1 MERYSKI
8 FYSVIKKNKGVYFL
22 MKQSKVL
29 IPTKKEAPSDAEA
42 LSHKMMIRAGYIY
55 QVSAGVWSYL
65 PLAYRVI
72 RKVENI
78 IRDEMDKAG
87 AVEMLMPGLLPADLW
102 KESGRYESY
111 GDNLFKLKDRRDR
124 DFILGPTH
132 EETFTEVL
140 RDSIKSYKKLPLVV
154 YQLQDKFRDEDR
166 PRYGILRGKEFEMLD
181 GYSFSADQEGLDE
194 AYNNQ
199 AKAYRNIFDRIGLN
213 YKVIL
218 ADSGTMGGK
227 NSQEFSAPAEV
238 GEDIIAYTDG
248 DYAANIEKAESKFT
262 GVQQTAAPAPI
273 EKKATPGAHTV
284 DEAAE
289 SLDLDPNQ
297 VIKTMLY
304 IAKMSEDEYQPVLV
318 LMRGDDEVNEA
329 KVTNALD
336 CEELEL
342 ATEED
347 AEKYL
352 NAHPGSLGPVGVGEE
367 VKILADNYVKVLV
380 NMACGANEDGYHY
393 VNANIDRDFRV
404 DQFGDFRNVKEG
416 EIAPDGQ
423 PLKFTPGIEIGHI
436 FKLGTHYSSKLGA
449 QVLDSNGRLTDVIM
463 GSYGIGVTRL
473 LSAVAEQ
480 NADENG
486 LVWPDS
492 IAPFDVHVIPVNA
505 KKEDQMAMADKI
517 DQQLTEAGYEVL
529 VDDRKERAGVKFAD
543 SDLIGIPIR
552 VTVGKK
558 AQDGIVEIK
567 IRKTGETVE
576 VKQEELVNTVGI
588 LLKQLNEEKNK

>member
-1 MERYSKI
+1 
-8 FYSVIKKNKGVYFL
+8 

-262 GVQQTAAPAPI
+262 GVQQTAVPAPI

-297 VIKTMLY
+297 VIKSMLY

-329 KVTNALD
+329 KVINALD

-588 LLKQLNEEKNK
+588 LLKQLNEEKTNNLN

>member
-1 MERYSKI
+1 
-8 FYSVIKKNKGVYFL
+8 

-297 VIKTMLY
+297 VIKSMLY

-393 VNANIDRDFRV
+393 INANIDRDFRV

-416 EIAPDGQ
+416 EIAPDGK

-529 VDDRKERAGVKFAD
+529 VDNRKERAGVKFAD

>member
-1 MERYSKI
+1 MKDTLLGREGEKRE
-8 FYSVIKKNKGVYFL
+8 
-22 MKQSKVL
+22 MKQSMML

-72 RKVENI
+72 RKVESI
-78 IRDEMDKAG
+78 IRDEMAKAG
-87 AVEMLMPGLLPADLW
+87 AVEMMMPALLPADLW
-102 KESGRYESY
+102 RESGRYETY

-132 EETFTEVL
+132 EETFTSVI

-181 GYSFSADQEGLDE
+181 GYSFSANQAGLDKS
-194 AYNNQ
+194 YDLQ
-199 AKAYRNIFDRIGLN
+199 AQAYRNIFDRIGIN

-227 NSQEFSAPAEV
+227 NSQEFSAPAKI

-248 DYAANIEKAESKFT
+248 GYAANIEKATSKFT
-262 GVQQTAAPAPI
+262 GKQQTAEPAKLQ
-273 EKKATPGAHTV
+273 KKPTPGAHSV

-289 SLDLDPNQ
+289 SLGMDADQIL
-297 VIKTMLY
+297 KSMLFV
-304 IAKMSEDEYQPVLV
+304 ARTGEDEEPVMV
-318 LMRGDDEVNEA
+318 LMRGNDEVNEA
-329 KVTNALD
+329 KVTDALGCD
-336 CEELEL
+336 DLEL
-342 ATEED
+342 ADEEV
-347 AEKYL
+347 AVKYL
-352 NAHPGSLGPVGVGEE
+352 GAHPGSLGPVGVGDN

-380 NMACGANEDGYHY
+380 NMACGANDDGHHY
-393 VNANIDRDFRV
+393 INANIDRDFRV

-416 EIAPDGQ
+416 EIAPDGH

-436 FKLGTHYSSKLGA
+436 FKLGTHYSAKLGA
-449 QVLDSNGRLTDVIM
+449 KVLDENGRQVDVIM
-463 GSYGIGVTRL
+463 GCYGIGVTRL

-480 NADENG
+480 TADENG

-492 IAPFDVHVIPVNA
+492 IAPFDVHVIPVNV
-505 KKEDQMAMADKI
+505 KKDEQVKMANELDEA
-517 DQQLTEAGYEVL
+517 LTDAGYEVL

-558 AQDGIVEIK
+558 AGDGIVEIK
-567 IRKTGETVE
+567 IRKTGKTIE
-576 VKQEELVNTVGI
+576 VKQEEVVDTVKI
-588 LLKQLNEEKNK
+588 LLKQLADQNQN

>member
-1 MERYSKI
+1 
-8 FYSVIKKNKGVYFL
+8 

-78 IRDEMDKAG
+78 IRNEMDKAG

-140 RDSIKSYKKLPLVV
+140 RDSVKSYKKLPLVV

-297 VIKTMLY
+297 VIKSMLY

-318 LMRGDDEVNEA
+318 LMRGNDEVNDA

-352 NAHPGSLGPVGVGEE
+352 NAHPGSLGPVGVGEK

>member
-1 MERYSKI
+1 MR
-8 FYSVIKKNKGVYFL
+8 
-22 MKQSKVL
+22 QSKVL

-42 LSHKMMIRAGYIY
+42 LSHQMMIRAGYIY

-78 IRDEMDKAG
+78 IREEMDRAD
-87 AVEMLMPGLLPADLW
+87 AVEMMMPGLLPADLW
-102 KESGRYESY
+102 KESGRYETY

-132 EETFTEVL
+132 EETFTEVI

-181 GYSFSADQEGLDE
+181 AYSFSADQAGLDE
-194 AYNNQ
+194 AYDKQ
-199 AKAYRNIFDRIGLN
+199 ARAYRNIFDRVGLN

-227 NSQEFSAPAEV
+227 NSQEFSAPAKV

-248 DYAANIEKAESKFT
+248 TYAANIEKATSKFT
-262 GVQQTAAPAPI
+262 GVQQTAEPA
-273 EKKATPGAHTV
+273 ELTKKATPGAHSV

-289 SLDLDPNQ
+289 SLGVPADQIL
-297 VIKTMLY
+297 KAMFFM
-304 IAKMSEDEYQPVLV
+304 AKMSEDEYQPVMV
-318 LMRGDDEVNEA
+318 LMRGNDEVNEA
-329 KVTNALD
+329 KVKNALD
-336 CEELEL
+336 CEDLTL
-342 ATEED
+342 ADEED
-347 AEKYL
+347 AVKYL
-352 NAHPGSLGPVGVGEE
+352 GAHPGSLGPVGVGED

-380 NMACGANEDGYHY
+380 NMACGANDDGHHY
-393 VNANIDRDFRV
+393 INANIDRDFRV

-423 PLKFTPGIEIGHI
+423 PLKFTPGIEVGHI
-436 FKLGTHYSSKLGA
+436 FKLGTHYSEKLGA
-449 QVLDSNGRLTDVIM
+449 QVLDNNGRLVDVIM

-505 KKEDQMAMADKI
+505 KKDDQMAMADELDK
-517 DQQLTEAGYEVL
+517 QLTAAGYEVL

-543 SDLIGIPIR
+543 SDLIGLPIR
-552 VTVGKK
+552 ITVGKK
-558 AQDGIVEIK
+558 AADGIVEVK
-567 IRKTGETVE
+567 IRKTGETIE
-576 VKQEELVNTVGI
+576 VKQEEVVNTVGI
-588 LLKQLNEEKNK
+588 LLKQLNGEAK

>member
-1 MERYSKI
+1 
-8 FYSVIKKNKGVYFL
+8 

-297 VIKTMLY
+297 VIKSMLY

-318 LMRGDDEVNEA
+318 LMRGNDEANDA

>member
-1 MERYSKI
+1 
-8 FYSVIKKNKGVYFL
+8 

-78 IRDEMDKAG
+78 IRNEMDKAG

-297 VIKTMLY
+297 VIKSMLY

-318 LMRGDDEVNEA
+318 LMRGNDEVNDA

-347 AEKYL
+347 TEKYL

-416 EIAPDGQ
+416 EIAPDGK

>member
-1 MERYSKI
+1 MRQSKI
-8 FYSVIKKNKGVYFL
+8 
-22 MKQSKVL
+22 L
-29 IPTKKEAPSDAEA
+29 IPTKKEVPSDAEA

-78 IRDEMDKAG
+78 IRDEMAKAD
-87 AVEMLMPGLLPADLW
+87 AVEMMMPALLPADLW

-124 DFILGPTH
+124 DFIMGPTH
-132 EETFTEVL
+132 EETFTEVI

-181 GYSFSADQEGLDE
+181 GYSFSADQAGLDE
-194 AYNNQ
+194 AYDKQ
-199 AKAYRNIFDRIGLN
+199 AQAYRNIFDRVGLN

-227 NSQEFSAPAEV
+227 NSQEFSAPAKV
-238 GEDIIAYTDG
+238 GEDVIAYTDG
-248 DYAANIEKAESKFT
+248 DYAANLEKATSKFT
-262 GVQQTAAPAPI
+262 GVQQTVEPA
-273 EKKATPGAHTV
+273 ELTKKATPGAHSV
-284 DEAAE
+284 DEAAA
-289 SLDLDPNQ
+289 SLGIDADQIL
-297 VIKTMLY
+297 KAMFFM
-304 IAKMSEDEYQPVLV
+304 AKMGEDDYQPVMV
-318 LMRGDDEVNEA
+318 LMRGNDEVNEA
-329 KVTNALD
+329 KVTDALD
-336 CEELEL
+336 CEELTL
-342 ATEED
+342 ASEEQ
-347 AEKYL
+347 AVKYL
-352 NAHPGSLGPVGVGEE
+352 GAHPGSLGPVGVGED

-380 NMACGANEDGYHY
+380 NMACGANDDGHHY

-416 EIAPDGQ
+416 EIAPDGH
-423 PLKFTPGIEIGHI
+423 PIKFTPGIEIGHI
-436 FKLGTHYSSKLGA
+436 FKLGTHYSDKLGA
-449 QVLDSNGRLTDVIM
+449 KVLNENGRLVDVIM

-505 KKEDQMAMADKI
+505 KKDDQMAMANAI
-517 DQQLTEAGYEVL
+517 DEQLTAAGYEVL

-543 SDLIGIPIR
+543 SDLIGLPIR
-552 VTVGKK
+552 ITIGKK
-558 AQDGIVEIK
+558 AADGIVEVK
-567 IRKTGETVE
+567 IRKTGETIE
-576 VKQEELVNTVGI
+576 VKQEEVANTVGI
-588 LLKQLNEEKNK
+588 LLKQLNSQNN

>member
-1 MERYSKI
+1 
-8 FYSVIKKNKGVYFL
+8 

-297 VIKTMLY
+297 VIKSMLY

-318 LMRGDDEVNEA
+318 LMRGNDEVNDA
-329 KVTNALD
+329 KVTNALN

-393 VNANIDRDFRV
+393 VNANIDRNFRV

>member
-1 MERYSKI
+1 
-8 FYSVIKKNKGVYFL
+8 

-42 LSHKMMIRAGYIY
+42 LSHKMMIRAGYTY

-297 VIKTMLY
+297 VIKSMLY

-318 LMRGDDEVNEA
+318 LMRGNDEVNDA

>member
-1 MERYSKI
+1 
-8 FYSVIKKNKGVYFL
+8 

-297 VIKTMLY
+297 VIKSMLY

-393 VNANIDRDFRV
+393 INANIDRDFRV

-416 EIAPDGQ
+416 EIAPDGK

-492 IAPFDVHVIPVNA
+492 IAPFDVHVIPVSA

>member
-1 MERYSKI
+1 
-8 FYSVIKKNKGVYFL
+8 

-124 DFILGPTH
+124 DFFFPTH

-297 VIKTMLY
+297 VIKSMLY
-304 IAKMSEDEYQPVLV
+304 IAKMSEVEYQPVLV

-393 VNANIDRDFRV
+393 INANIDRDFRV

-416 EIAPDGQ
+416 EIAPDGK

-486 LVWPDS
+486 LVWPNS

>member
-1 MERYSKI
+1 MRQSKI
-8 FYSVIKKNKGVYFL
+8 
-22 MKQSKVL
+22 L
-29 IPTKKEAPSDAEA
+29 IPTKKEVPSDAEA

-78 IRDEMDKAG
+78 IRDEMAKAD
-87 AVEMLMPGLLPADLW
+87 AVEMMMPALLPADLW

-124 DFILGPTH
+124 DFIMGPTH
-132 EETFTEVL
+132 EETFTEVI

-181 GYSFSADQEGLDE
+181 GYSFSADQAGLDE
-194 AYNNQ
+194 AYDKQ
-199 AKAYRNIFDRIGLN
+199 AQAYRNIFDRVGLN

-227 NSQEFSAPAEV
+227 NSQEFSAPAKV
-238 GEDIIAYTDG
+238 GEDVIAYTDG
-248 DYAANIEKAESKFT
+248 DYAANLEKATSKFT
-262 GVQQTAAPAPI
+262 GVQQTAEPA
-273 EKKATPGAHTV
+273 ELTKKATPGAHSV
-284 DEAAE
+284 DEAAA
-289 SLDLDPNQ
+289 SLGIDADQIL
-297 VIKTMLY
+297 KAMFFM
-304 IAKMSEDEYQPVLV
+304 AKMGEDDYQPVMV
-318 LMRGDDEVNEA
+318 LMRGNDEVNEA
-329 KVTNALD
+329 KVTDALD
-336 CEELEL
+336 CEELTL
-342 ATEED
+342 ASEEQ
-347 AEKYL
+347 AVKYL
-352 NAHPGSLGPVGVGEE
+352 GAHPGSLGPVGVGED

-380 NMACGANEDGYHY
+380 NMACGANDDGHHY

-404 DQFGDFRNVKEG
+404 DQFGDFRNVKVG
-416 EIAPDGQ
+416 EIAPDGH
-423 PLKFTPGIEIGHI
+423 PIKFTPGIEIGHI
-436 FKLGTHYSSKLGA
+436 FKLGTHYSDKLGA
-449 QVLDSNGRLTDVIM
+449 KVLNENGRLVDVIM

-505 KKEDQMAMADKI
+505 KKDDQMAMANAI
-517 DQQLTEAGYEVL
+517 DEQLTAAGYEVL

-543 SDLIGIPIR
+543 SDLIGLPIR
-552 VTVGKK
+552 ITIGKK
-558 AQDGIVEIK
+558 AADGIVEVK
-567 IRKTGETVE
+567 IRKTGETIE
-576 VKQEELVNTVGI
+576 VKQEEVANTVGI
-588 LLKQLNEEKNK
+588 LLKQLNSQNN

>member
-1 MERYSKI
+1 
-8 FYSVIKKNKGVYFL
+8 

-297 VIKTMLY
+297 VIKSMLY

-416 EIAPDGQ
+416 EIAPDGK

-449 QVLDSNGRLTDVIM
+449 QILDSNGRLTDVIM

>member
-1 MERYSKI
+1 
-8 FYSVIKKNKGVYFL
+8 

-297 VIKTMLY
+297 VIKSMLY
-304 IAKMSEDEYQPVLV
+304 IAKMSEEEYQPVLV

-558 AQDGIVEIK
+558 TQDGIVEIK

>member
-1 MERYSKI
+1 
-8 FYSVIKKNKGVYFL
+8 

-55 QVSAGVWSYL
+55 QVSAGVWAYL

-297 VIKTMLY
+297 VIKSMLY

-318 LMRGDDEVNEA
+318 LMRGNDEVNDA

-588 LLKQLNEEKNK
+588 LLKQLNKEKNK

>member
-1 MERYSKI
+1 
-8 FYSVIKKNKGVYFL
+8 

-72 RKVENI
+72 RKQENI

-297 VIKTMLY
+297 VIKSMLY

-318 LMRGDDEVNEA
+318 LMRGNDEVNDA

>member
-1 MERYSKI
+1 MRQSKI
-8 FYSVIKKNKGVYFL
+8 
-22 MKQSKVL
+22 L

-42 LSHKMMIRAGYIY
+42 LSHKMMVRAGYIY

-78 IRDEMDKAG
+78 IREEMEKAD
-87 AVEMLMPGLLPADLW
+87 AVEMMMPALLPADLW

-132 EETFTEVL
+132 EETFTEVI

-181 GYSFSADQEGLDE
+181 AYSFSADQAGLDE
-194 AYNNQ
+194 AYEKQ
-199 AKAYRNIFDRIGLN
+199 AQAYRNIFDRVGLN
-213 YKVIL
+213 YKIIL

-227 NSQEFSAPAEV
+227 NSQEFSAPAKV
-238 GEDIIAYTDG
+238 GEDVIAYTDG
-248 DYAANIEKAESKFT
+248 DYAANLEKATSKFT
-262 GVQQTAAPAPI
+262 GVQQNAEPAALT
-273 EKKATPGAHTV
+273 KKATPGAHTV

-289 SLDLDPNQ
+289 SLGMDASQIL
-297 VIKTMLY
+297 KAMFFM
-304 IAKMSEDEYQPVLV
+304 AKMGEDDYQPVMV
-318 LMRGDDEVNEA
+318 LMRGNDEVNEA
-329 KVTNALD
+329 KVKNALD
-336 CEELEL
+336 CEELTL
-342 ATEED
+342 ADEED
-347 AEKYL
+347 AVKYL
-352 NAHPGSLGPVGVGEE
+352 GAHPGSLGPVGVSED

-380 NMACGANEDGYHY
+380 NMACGANDDGHHY
-393 VNANIDRDFRV
+393 INANIDRDFRV

-416 EIAPDGQ
+416 EIAPDGH
-423 PLKFTPGIEIGHI
+423 PIKFTPGIEIGHI
-436 FKLGTHYSSKLGA
+436 FKLGTHYSDKLGA
-449 QVLDSNGRLTDVIM
+449 KVLDNNGRQVDVIM

-473 LSAVAEQ
+473 LSAIAEQ

-492 IAPFDVHVIPVNA
+492 IAPFDVHVVPVNA
-505 KKEDQMAMADKI
+505 KKKDQMAMADEI
-517 DQQLTEAGYEVL
+517 DQQLTAAGYQVL

-543 SDLIGIPIR
+543 SDLIGLPIR
-552 VTVGKK
+552 ITIGKK
-558 AQDGIVEIK
+558 AADGIVEVK
-567 IRKTGETVE
+567 IRKTGETIE
-576 VKQEELVNTVGI
+576 VKQEEVVNTVGI
-588 LLKQLNEEKNK
+588 LLKQLNGEND

>member
-1 MERYSKI
+1 MRQSKI
-8 FYSVIKKNKGVYFL
+8 
-22 MKQSKVL
+22 L

-42 LSHKMMIRAGYIY
+42 LSHKMMVRAGYIY

-78 IRDEMDKAG
+78 IRDEMDKAD
-87 AVEMLMPGLLPADLW
+87 AVEMMMPALLPADLW

-132 EETFTEVL
+132 EETFTEVI

-181 GYSFSADQEGLDE
+181 GYSFSADQAGLDE
-194 AYNNQ
+194 AYEKQ
-199 AKAYRNIFDRIGLN
+199 AQAYRNIFDRVGLN

-227 NSQEFSAPAEV
+227 NSQEFSAPAKV

-248 DYAANIEKAESKFT
+248 DYAANLEKATSKFT
-262 GVQQTAAPAPI
+262 GVQQTDAPA
-273 EKKATPGAHTV
+273 ELTKKATPGAHSV

-289 SLDLDPNQ
+289 SLGIDADQIL
-297 VIKTMLY
+297 KAMLF
-304 IAKMSEDEYQPVLV
+304 IAKMGEDDYQPVMV
-318 LMRGDDEVNEA
+318 LMRGNDEVNEA
-329 KVTNALD
+329 KVTDALD
-336 CEELEL
+336 CEELTL
-342 ATEED
+342 ATEEQ
-347 AEKYL
+347 AVKYL
-352 NAHPGSLGPVGVGEE
+352 GAHPGSLGPVGVGED

-380 NMACGANEDGYHY
+380 NMACGANDDGHHY
-393 VNANIDRDFRV
+393 INANIDRDFRV
-404 DQFGDFRNVKEG
+404 DEFGDFRNVKEG
-416 EIAPDGQ
+416 EIAPDGH
-423 PLKFTPGIEIGHI
+423 PIKFTPGIEIGHI
-436 FKLGTHYSSKLGA
+436 FKLGTHYSDKFGA
-449 QVLDSNGRLTDVIM
+449 QVLNENGRLVDVIM
-463 GSYGIGVTRL
+463 GCYGIGVTRL

-505 KKEDQMAMADKI
+505 KKDDQMAMANAI
-517 DQQLTEAGYEVL
+517 DEQLTAAGYEVL

-552 VTVGKK
+552 ITIGKK
-558 AQDGIVEIK
+558 AADGIVEVK
-567 IRKTGETVE
+567 IRKTGETIE
-576 VKQEELVNTVGI
+576 IKQEEVANTVGI
-588 LLKQLNEEKNK
+588 LLKQLNSED

>member
-1 MERYSKI
+1 
-8 FYSVIKKNKGVYFL
+8 

-140 RDSIKSYKKLPLVV
+140 RDSVKSYKKLPLVV

-297 VIKTMLY
+297 VIKSMLY

-347 AEKYL
+347 TEKYL

-416 EIAPDGQ
+416 EIAPDGK

-576 VKQEELVNTVGI
+576 VKKEELVNTVGI

>member
-1 MERYSKI
+1 
-8 FYSVIKKNKGVYFL
+8 

-78 IRDEMDKAG
+78 IRNEMDKAG

-297 VIKTMLY
+297 VTKSMLY

-318 LMRGDDEVNEA
+318 LMRGNDEVNDA

-347 AEKYL
+347 TEKYL

-416 EIAPDGQ
+416 EIAPDGK

>member
-1 MERYSKI
+1 
-8 FYSVIKKNKGVYFL
+8 

-72 RKVENI
+72 RKIENI

-181 GYSFSADQEGLDE
+181 GYSFSADQKGLDE

-297 VIKTMLY
+297 VIKSMLY
-304 IAKMSEDEYQPVLV
+304 IAKMSEDDYQPVLV